1 MKRLITLIYTIL
13 AVTQLCSAAR
23 YVENTYF
30 GSKYTMVYYGTNGT
44 SAGSG
49 IYYTSGS
56 FTPLYKLVFGNATV
70 ALDVTKKASYGRLDS
85 YITSPVNN
93 TFTVSIQNVDNAYI
107 RRVTFFAP
115 PKKNTGVNNI
125 KYNGNLLTSPSSA
138 VNISLAKEWRA
149 EEGQDLESVEF
160 TNSAVAYIANIE
172 VEYEVP
178 DGGESGEVAFTYPP
192 SISIAEGYT
201 DPFLY
206 TTKVSISNSSLNPDA
221 KIYYTLDGTAPTINS
236 KLYEKELDIFS
247 SDVKPPFAIQAI
259 AVESGKSPS
268 SVVRRELSV
277 LETEQKAFTEMVA
290 EGAALDGKL
299 VMASKRNSLFNCDY
313 GVIIEGCYKVLG
325 SEMRYM
331 YASDYEWADLSGST
345 KDFRVGNM
353 LYTLNG
359 EDFPESYYDNGFTG
373 RHSYEKDDNFR
384 YLDSQYGT
392 VDLLGTFSYNN
403 GLPECRVTG
412 YRRYLAEAT
421 QGTVKYYAQG
431 LLLEEPRP
439 HVQRLDRALTKE
451 DYSRHVVYPY
461 TKVESNRIV
470 LNDGSGATVQLYNK
484 FEGHTL
490 ADLLPDGFR
499 FGERYDVEGFV
510 GYEVGVGLV
519 LYPVAVYRCPLNPVV
534 KAPNLLIGEFVEG
547 AEEDG
552 RNQFSD
558 PYYTSPG
565 LKIVSVDYVLRS
577 GVDMTVALP
586 DDPDVKVYY
595 QTGSRITSPL
605 YPYDDI
611 SARGTLYEEGTTIN
625 CVYDD
630 LEKNDR
636 SRAWFVAERTD
647 PATGIKSL
655 SQVIE
660 LRFRHVANIRD
671 VQTIALFRTECYER
685 ENEAAVPVCRMTAGA
700 LSDARLTVVRIEDKW
715 LYVAQPL
722 DHGGHD
728 YLLIYNANGW
738 SAAGLTPGD
747 VVTDFAM
754 KPKRTELGNWVGDA
768 TGFSRTFKVVDHSD
782 PAAITPHQLD
792 IAVDSKQFDDNDLAH
807 YFRMTNVTVLRYG
820 DETSGFVYTL
830 RTDPPMEMY
839 FDLFGFTGG
848 WNTRYADENTPY
860 EMTGVVVRKGTDS
873 FAFCPLELP
882 NRVDNAERPYIY
894 IGEDADETEFLTD
907 AYLGFG
913 IEGLDEIPSGTE
925 IYYTLDG
932 SNPFDNANHTR
943 RRYNPAAPE
952 KINSTVTVRAY
963 SARRGAGVS
972 AETQRVFTRVTRPV
986 NFLANFIFDEAD
998 PDVVY
1003 YLDAEVTVLACSRNY
1018 LFVQGP
1024 LGNTLPVYNSAG
1036 WGEENSRPVPGS
1048 RLKGFVLKNANVENF
1063 RFADATG
1070 YDSYYTPVSVGA
1082 QAEPVEVDSP
1092 DKSQYGQLV
1101 VLRGVSIEPEAQ
1113 PEVSSRVAGYCTGYT
1128 AAGDMFKISHS
1139 EFGEL
1144 PHLHGDTEGRLFD
1157 VTGIVMPSD
1166 DTPDAVP
1173 VLWIR
1178 DGEDV
1183 TPLASRVPVIVCDA
1197 PKGVFYPETTVAI
1210 ELPEGVDAQTTEI
1223 WYSLGMG
1230 DWQTCAAGEKIVID
1244 RTCTVSAYIVEENR
1258 VPGATASIVLTC
1270 MECSGTVAL
1279 SAVHSGNGM
1288 TVTVVPVRKPE
1299 GEYDIYYT
1307 LDADTELTQESGTL
1321 YKEPVEITSDAVVRA
1336 ILVESGK
1343 APGLEAVLAV
1353 TIPQRPETP
1362 QASGR
1367 VKFIMGKSANG
1378 NPEVTIVPEDELV
1391 AGSYAIYYTLSST
1404 LPLEEDEEMLYNNAP
1419 IEVSES
1425 SVVRAMLV
1433 ETGKTPGAECYAHVW
1448 VTTEIDG
1455 VYSGSDSEKVR
1466 VEGGR
1471 VVAPEGAALYDLS
1484 GRRLDMR
1491 QTLGR
1496 GVYIVVLPGG
1506 TSVKVAVP

>member
-1 MKRLITLIYTIL
+1 M
-13 AVTQLCSAAR
+13 
-23 YVENTYF
+23 
-30 GSKYTMVYYGTNGT
+30 
-44 SAGSG
+44 
-49 IYYTSGS
+49 
-56 FTPLYKLVFGNATV
+56 
-70 ALDVTKKASYGRLDS
+70 
-85 YITSPVNN
+85 
-93 TFTVSIQNVDNAYI
+93 
-107 RRVTFFAP
+107 
-115 PKKNTGVNNI
+115 
-125 KYNGNLLTSPSSA
+125 
-138 VNISLAKEWRA
+138 AKEWRS
-149 EEGQDLESVEF
+149 EEGQNLESVEF
-160 TNSAVAYIANIE
+160 TNIATVYLANIE

-178 DGGESGEVAFTYPP
+178 EGGESGEVAFTYPP

-201 DPFLY
+201 DPFLNI
-206 TTKVSISNSSLNPDA
+206 TKIRISNSSLNPDA
-221 KIYYTLDGTAPTINS
+221 KIYYTTDGSVPTINS
-236 KLYEKELDIFS
+236 KLYEKEFEVFR
-247 SDVKPPFAIQAI
+247 SDVKPQFAIQAM

-268 SVVRRELSV
+268 SVVRREISV
-277 LETEQKAFTEMVA
+277 LETVKKPFAEMID
-290 EGAALDGKL
+290 EGSALDGKL
-299 VMASKRNSLFNCDY
+299 VMASKRSTLNTGHY

-331 YASDYEWADLSGST
+331 YASDYEWAQIEGAT

-359 EDFPESYYDNGFTG
+359 EDFPESYYDNDFTG

-499 FGERYDVEGFV
+499 SGERYDVEGFV

-552 RNQFSD
+552 RNHSSD

-565 LKIVSVDYVLRS
+565 LKIVSVDYVLPS

-611 SARGTLYEEGTTIN
+611 SARATLYEEGTTIN
-625 CVYDD
+625 CIYDD

-660 LRFRHVANIRD
+660 LRFKRLVNIRD
-671 VQTIALFRTECYER
+671 VQTIALFRAECYER
-685 ENEAAVPVCRMTAGA
+685 ENEAAVPVCRMTKGN
-700 LSDARLTVVRIEDKW
+700 LSDARFTVVRIEDKW
-715 LYVAQPL
+715 LYVAQSFE
-722 DHGGHD
+722 HIGYD
-728 YLLIYNANGW
+728 YMLIYNANGW
-738 SAAGLTPGD
+738 SAAGLKPGD
-747 VVTDFAM
+747 VVTDFAV
-754 KPKRTELGNWVGDA
+754 KPMRTELGNWVGDA
-768 TGFSRTFKVVDHSD
+768 TGFSRTFKIVGHAD
-782 PAAITPHQLD
+782 PAAITPQQLD
-792 IAVDSKQFDDNDLAH
+792 ISADSKRFDDSDLAH
-807 YFRMTNVTVLRYG
+807 YFRMTNVKVERAG
-820 DETSGFVYTL
+820 DEATGFVYTL

-860 EMTGVVVRKGTDS
+860 EMTGVVVRKGSDS

-882 NRVDNAERPYIY
+882 NRGENAERPSIY
-894 IGEDADETEFLTD
+894 IGEDAKQTEFLTE
-907 AYLGFG
+907 AYLNFG
-913 IEGLDEIPSGTE
+913 IDGVDEIPSGTE

-943 RRYNPAAPE
+943 RRYNPSAPE

-963 SARRGAGVS
+963 SARRGTGVS
-972 AETQRVFTRVTRPV
+972 AETQRVFTRVSRPV
-986 NFLANFIFDEAD
+986 NFLANFIFDESD

-1003 YLDAEVTVLACSRNY
+1003 YLDAEVTVLACSRNF

-1024 LGNTLPVYNSAG
+1024 LGNSLPIYNSAG
-1036 WGEENSRPVPGS
+1036 WGEEENRPEPGS
-1048 RLKGFVLKNANVENF
+1048 RLKGFVIKNANADNF

-1082 QAEPVEVDSP
+1082 QVEPAEANAL

-1101 VLRGVSIEPEAQ
+1101 VLRGVSIEPGSEAD
-1113 PEVSSRVAGYCTGYT
+1113 SGSRDSGYCSGVT
-1128 AAGDMFKISHS
+1128 AGGDMFRISHS
-1139 EFGEL
+1139 AFGEL

-1183 TPLASRVPVIVCDA
+1183 TPLESREPIIVCDA
-1197 PKGVFYPETTVAI
+1197 VKGVFYPETTVTI
-1210 ELPEGVDAQTTEI
+1210 ELPEDVDAQTTEI
-1223 WYSLGMG
+1223 WYSRGMG

-1244 RTCTVSAYIVEENR
+1244 RTCTVSAYIVEEGR
-1258 VPGATASIVLTC
+1258 VPGATASIDLTR
-1270 MECSGTVAL
+1270 MERSGSVAL
-1279 SAVHSGNGM
+1279 SAVHSENGM
-1288 TVTVVPVRKPE
+1288 TVTVVPVNTPAGDYK
-1299 GEYDIYYT
+1299 IYYT
-1307 LDADTELTQESGTL
+1307 LGTDTELTPESGTP
-1321 YKEPVEITSDAVVRA
+1321 YGEPVEITADAVVRA

-1343 APGLEAVLAV
+1343 APGLEAVLVV
-1353 TIPQRPETP
+1353 TIPTRPEAQ

-1367 VKFIMGKSANG
+1367 VKFIMGKNANG
-1378 NPEVTIVPEDELV
+1378 NPEVTIVPEDELA

-1404 LPLEEDEEMLYNNAP
+1404 LPLEEDEEMLYNSP

-1425 SVVRAMLV
+1425 AVVRAMLV
-1433 ETGKTPGAECYAHVW
+1433 ETGKTPGDECSAHVW
-1448 VTTEIDG
+1448 VTTAIDG
-1455 VYSGSDSEKVR
+1455 VTSDNDTGSVR
-1466 VEGGR
+1466 VEGSR
-1471 VVAPEGAALYDLS
+1471 IIAPQGAVLYDLS
-1484 GRRLDMR
+1484 GRRLDIR
-1491 QTLGR
+1491 QELQR
-1496 GVYIVVLPGG
+1496 GVYIVVLDGG
-1506 TSVKVAVP
+1506 TSVKVAVR